1 MLFQKNKDFDIIK
14 AIKKTNNQI
23 LKQENEIVRKYDLT
37 SSQYGV
43 LECIYLKGEMC
54 INELIERQISTSG
67 TMTVIVKNLEK
78 KKYITKKSSIE
89 DKRYF
94 KIGLTNQ
101 GKALVE
107 KILPE
112 RKKQL
117 NDFTSIFT
125 EDEKDDLLN
134 ILYKVKRRYKE
145 VKDE

>member
-1 MLFQKNKDFDIIK
+1 MSFKKDKNFDIIK
-14 AIKKTNNQI
+14 AIKKTNNQF

-37 SSQYGV
+37 TSQYGV
-43 LECIYLKGEMC
+43 LECIYIKGAMC

-78 KKYITKKSSIE
+78 KNYITKKSSNK

-94 KIGLTNQ
+94 KIDLTKEGRQ
-101 GKALVE
+101 LVE

-112 RKKQL
+112 RKEQL

-125 EDEKDDLLN
+125 EEEKDTLLN

>member
-1 MLFQKNKDFDIIK
+1 MIFQKNKDFDIIK

-94 KIGLTNQ
+94 KICLTNQ

-125 EDEKDDLLN
+125 EEEKDDLLN

>member
-1 MLFQKNKDFDIIK
+1 MFFEKNKDFDIIK

-94 KIGLTNQ
+94 KIGLTKEGRQ
-101 GKALVE
+101 LVE

-112 RKKQL
+112 RKEQL
-117 NDFTSIFT
+117 NDFNSIFT
-125 EDEKDDLLN
+125 EEEKDDLLN